1 MPASFQPISHLRSY
15 LKIEPSTLL
24 LLCFK
29 AILEVKLAG
38 SCIGELGPQR
48 MNAESVSPSPNSIS
62 TYVLPLSFML
72 TEAVQIAPPSRLSLC
87 LSLKYINE
95 KAHMQPWDKCW
106 GVYVWPMS
114 GCLFYSVFTNLSG
127 SEGIY
132 EISRGTC
139 QNNFRT
145 QMIFSLSCMN
155 VVILLL
161 EV

>member
-72 TEAVQIAPPSRLSLC
+72 TEAVQIAPPSRSSLC

-95 KAHMQPWDKCW
+95 KAHMQPGDKCR

-114 GCLFYSVFTNLSG
+114 GVCITQCSPICLGVKEYMRYQEGLVRTILGLKWYFHYLAWMLSFYF
-127 SEGIY
+127 
-132 EISRGTC
+132 
-139 QNNFRT
+139 
-145 QMIFSLSCMN
+145 
-155 VVILLL
+155 
-161 EV
+161 